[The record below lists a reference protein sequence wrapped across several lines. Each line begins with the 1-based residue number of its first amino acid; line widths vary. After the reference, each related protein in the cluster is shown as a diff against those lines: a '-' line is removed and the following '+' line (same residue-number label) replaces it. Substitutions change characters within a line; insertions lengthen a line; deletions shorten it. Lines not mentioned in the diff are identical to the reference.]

1 MFRYHRSAPAWDA
14 TVAAAAA
21 ERPAMSARTVRTC
34 LALGLASLLAL
45 GACSSGDADKE
56 AAELTVGLTYV
67 PDVQFFPFYVAEDRG
82 YFDEEGINVTLR
94 HHGAQEGLFTAL
106 SSGDEDVVFAGAA
119 ELVVAADEGLE
130 AQSFATMYQSYP
142 LAIIV
147 PDDSEISQ
155 PADLAGRSLGIPGE
169 FGENYIAL
177 LAMQADTEIPD
188 LDVKSIGYTQMA
200 ALTRGDVDAVIG
212 YVNNDAV
219 SMTAQGFGVRTIPL
233 AGDLPLVSV
242 GLEARPDTIEKR
254 GEELAGLLRALDKA
268 VDFAEKNREETLE
281 IAGRYVPALGEDLEA
296 AEGTL
301 DATLELYRGG
311 EYLGAQDEERWAAMT
326 TFLHE
331 AGLTE
336 KEIDPAS
343 VMVSTIRP

>member
-1 MFRYHRSAPAWDA
+1 MIRSHLCVSAPEA

-45 GACSSGDADKE
+45 GACSETEKE

-82 YFDEEGINVTLR
+82 YFDEEGLNVTLR

-142 LAIIV
+142 LAVIV
-147 PDDSEISQ
+147 PEASDISQ

-219 SMTAQGFGVRTIPL
+219 SMSTQGFDVRTIPL
-233 AGDLPLVSV
+233 ADDLPLVSV
-242 GLEARPDTIEKR
+242 GLEARPDTIDER

-268 VDFAEKNREETLE
+268 VAFAEDNREETLE
-281 IAGRYVPALGEDLEA
+281 IAGRYVPALEDLEA
-296 AEGTL
+296 AGGTL

-311 EYLGAQDEERWAAMT
+311 DYLGAQDEERWAAMT
-326 TFLHE
+326 AFLHD

-336 KEIDPAS
+336 KEIDPTS